1 MGHSLVFGRPC
12 SPVLGLRPSGEQS
25 RDMCSKYD
33 PTRGIGSTLQESG
46 KVGIVVEL
54 ILSSY
59 FQGQQIEIL
68 GDSILTRHVCHPVSH
83 YT

>member
-1 MGHSLVFGRPC
+1 MGHSLVFGRAC

-25 RDMCSKYD
+25 RGICSKYD
-33 PTRGIGSTLQESG
+33 PTHGIGSTLQESG

-54 ILSSY
+54 ILLSY
-59 FQGQQIEIL
+59 FQGQKIEIL
-68 GDSILTRHVCHPVSH
+68 GDLIHTHHVYHPLSH

>member
-1 MGHSLVFGRPC
+1 MGHSLVFDKPC
-12 SPVLGLRPSGEQS
+12 SPILSLRPSGEKS

-33 PTRGIGSTLQESG
+33 PPHGIGSTFQESG
-46 KVGIVVEL
+46 KVGIIVEL

-68 GDSILTRHVCHPVSH
+68 GDSIQAQHVCHPLSYH
-83 YT
+83 T